1 MKPDAHRRR
10 FHTRPCSCYP
20 STGMH
25 VKELVI
31 PEHIESASAKQVLA
45 WSLETFQPRIG
56 LCTSFAAE
64 GVVLIDMLT
73 KLTNRVR
80 VFTLDTG
87 RLMPETYAV
96 IEAIRERYDL
106 EIEVFFPRTEAVEAM
121 TREEGVN
128 LFYRSVEARKR
139 CCAVRKVEPL
149 ERALA
154 GLDAWIAGLRRDQAE
169 TRTDGAKGGDRRG
182 PWGHRQD
189 QSARRLDLGRGLVLY
204 PRPRHPVQRA
214 PRPGVSEH
222 RLRAVHAG
230 GGAGRGP
237 AGRALVVGGRS
248 RRDGVRPAPRSTAG
262 IGARR
267 DRELGV
273 GVRMAFTLL
282 RGLTWSAGRAV
293 EAASESIVRL
303 LDDPC
308 RGPATLAERRAV
320 ALLARE
326 GAVPLRRLVERVA
339 RDLYRDELRHGGST
353 AEIGFAG
360 SALFRADAERVIAD
374 AAGSLWMIDRHH
386 D

>member
-1 MKPDAHRRR
+1 
-10 FHTRPCSCYP
+10 
-20 STGMH
+20 MH

-31 PEHIESASAKQVLA
+31 PEHIESASAKQVLE

-87 RLMPETYAV
+87 RLMPETYAI

-169 TRTDGAKGGDRRG
+169 TRTAVRKVEIDEAHGGIVKINPLADWTWSEIWSYIRAHDI
-182 PWGHRQD
+182 PYNALH
-189 QSARRLDLGRGLVLY
+189 DLGY
-204 PRPRHPVQRA
+204 PSIGCA
-214 PRPGVSEH
+214 PC
-222 RLRAVHAG
+222 
-230 GGAGRGP
+230 
-237 AGRALVVGGRS
+237 
-248 RRDGVRPAPRSTAG
+248 T
-262 IGARR
+262 
-267 DRELGV
+267 
-273 GVRMAFTLL
+273 
-282 RGLTWSAGRAV
+282 
-293 EAASESIVRL
+293 
-303 LDDPC
+303 
-308 RGPATLAERRAV
+308 RAV
-320 ALLARE
+320 APGEDQRAWRWWWEEDRAATECGLHPGRGQVSVP
-326 GAVPLRRLVERVA
+326 GAT
-339 RDLYRDELRHGGST
+339 GS
-353 AEIGFAG
+353 
-360 SALFRADAERVIAD
+360 
-374 AAGSLWMIDRHH
+374 
-386 D
+386 